1 MRMKLRLRLSL
12 RSRIAG
18 AILALVA
25 IAGALLATFAH
36 VAEDRIELSVRYDLL
51 SEELSHYEQR
61 LRVDPGAEPLKS
73 ARLRIYRAVDL
84 AELPRQIAIL
94 RPGSH
99 YPVRYKDQYY
109 HVLVRDGEF
118 GRLYITYDVT
128 PQLIRERVAVL
139 LLALGV
145 AATVI
150 MAALAAYGVSSR
162 LVGPINRLAA
172 ALADIDPRQR
182 NVRIGGEFVGNE
194 LEPIGRSVDTFLE
207 RLDGFVE
214 REQAFTSTASH
225 ELRTPLAVIQ
235 GAVELIEEQTRE
247 QPPPQKALARVKR
260 AVREM
265 SEFIEALLTLSREDL
280 APGADADSDVT
291 VILPRVV
298 EDQQAVA
305 GGKQIVMD
313 VDPAPLRVHA
323 PDSMVAMVIGNLVRN
338 ALQHGKGEEVV
349 CRIRERELTVTNV
362 GSIAEGNLERAFDR
376 GFTTRPGGHGMGL
389 YLVRRICDRYGWKVA
404 LDSTNEGTTAK
415 VEFSAER

>member
-1 MRMKLRLRLSL
+1 MKLHLSL

-18 AILALVA
+18 SILALVA

-36 VAEDRIELSVRYDLL
+36 IAEDRIELSVRYDLL
-51 SEELSHYEQR
+51 SEELTHYEQR
-61 LRVDPGAEPLKS
+61 LRVDPGADPLKS

-84 AELPRQIAIL
+84 AELPRQIAVL
-94 RPGSH
+94 RPGSY

-128 PQLIRERVAVL
+128 PQLLRERVAVM
-139 LLALGV
+139 LLALGL

-162 LVGPINRLAA
+162 LVGPINRLAT
-172 ALADIDPRQR
+172 LMTDIDPGQRQ
-182 NVRIGGEFVGNE
+182 VRIGDKFAGDE
-194 LEPIGRSVDTFLE
+194 LEPIARSVDSFME

-235 GAVELIEEQTRE
+235 GAVELLEDQTRAE
-247 QPPPQKALARVKR
+247 PAAQKPLGRVRR
-260 AVREM
+260 AIREM

-280 APGADADSDVT
+280 GAPVVDADCDVAAL
-291 VILPRVV
+291 LPRVV
-298 EDQQAVA
+298 EDQKSVA
-305 GGKQIVMD
+305 GQKHIEMD
-313 VDPAPLRVHA
+313 VEPGVALRVHA
-323 PDSMVAMVIGNLVRN
+323 PDSMVAMVVGNLVRN
-338 ALQHGKGEEVV
+338 ALQHGESGAVG
-349 CRIRERELTVTNV
+349 CRIRGRELTVTNA
-362 GSIAEGNLERAFDR
+362 GSIASDHLKRAFDR

-404 LDSTNEGTTAK
+404 LDSAGDGTTAT
-415 VEFSAER
+415 VEF